1 MVMTMSKTLL
11 LCLILF
17 CSCESCFDVVV
28 VVVVVVVS
36 SFFFLGMKTSGANN
50 SMVTL

>member
-1 MVMTMSKTLL
+1 MTMSKTLL

>member
-17 CSCESCFDVVV
+17 CSCEGCFVVV
-28 VVVVVVVS
+28 VVVAVFS
-36 SFFFLGMKTSGANN
+36 SFFFLE
-50 SMVTL
+50 

>member
-1 MVMTMSKTLL
+1 MSKTLL

-28 VVVVVVVS
+28 VVVVFS

>member
-28 VVVVVVVS
+28 VVVVVVS
-36 SFFFLGMKTSGANN
+36 SFFFLE
-50 SMVTL
+50 